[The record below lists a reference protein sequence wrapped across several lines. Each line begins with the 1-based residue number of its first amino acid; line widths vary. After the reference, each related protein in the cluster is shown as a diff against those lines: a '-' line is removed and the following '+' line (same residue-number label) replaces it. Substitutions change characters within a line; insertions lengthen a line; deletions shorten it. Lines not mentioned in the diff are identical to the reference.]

1 MSELSEKLRA
11 EFKKADDVRDALM
24 STPEDVDRW
33 DNIVYG
39 HTDREWQRLDVYRPK
54 QAKGEDLPV
63 IFSVHGGGWMYGDKE
78 RYQYYCMSLAQRG
91 FAVVNFSYRLAP
103 ENKFPAQLEDLNL
116 VCKWIM
122 KRAGRFHFDTER
134 IFAVGDSAGAQLL
147 GLYAGICTNPE
158 FAKKFDLQVPEGF
171 AITAMALNC
180 GVYEIKPK
188 QGDLTSQ
195 IMEELLPEQGTEE
208 ELEKMNVLAGI
219 TDEYPPVF
227 CMSAVADFL
236 KDQAMLLSA
245 KLIEQNVPFVLRI
258 FGDKVN
264 QLGHV
269 FHCDIKTIDAAQ
281 CNDAECDFFREFCF

>member
-11 EFKKADDVRDALM
+11 EFKKSDDVRDALM

-195 IMEELLPEQGTEE
+195 IMEELLPEHGTEE

-264 QLGHV
+264 QPGHV